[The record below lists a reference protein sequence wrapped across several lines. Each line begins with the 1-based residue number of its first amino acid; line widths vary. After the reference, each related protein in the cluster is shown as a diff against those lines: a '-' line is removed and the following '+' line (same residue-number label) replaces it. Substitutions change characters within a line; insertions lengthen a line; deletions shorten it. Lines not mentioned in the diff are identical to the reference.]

1 MELEID
7 GDDSSPTSAVVSEL
21 QLLIEGAAVEEVDRI
36 TSDDHFFELE
46 RCCGGWGVPRWPA
59 SGQAGPRAHVELSRG
74 RAVVARDILE
84 AFKAARVGTA
94 CSLWPFVGEA
104 CMSAQDSGTCL
115 HVSATRAAAVT
126 TMCCRVVVGCV

>member
-1 MELEID
+1 M
-7 GDDSSPTSAVVSEL
+7 
-21 QLLIEGAAVEEVDRI
+21 
-36 TSDDHFFELE
+36 
-46 RCCGGWGVPRWPA
+46 
-59 SGQAGPRAHVELSRG
+59 
-74 RAVVARDILE
+74 VARDILE

-126 TMCCRVVVGCV
+126 TMCCRVVVGCFCHAIRCYSRARASNLPC